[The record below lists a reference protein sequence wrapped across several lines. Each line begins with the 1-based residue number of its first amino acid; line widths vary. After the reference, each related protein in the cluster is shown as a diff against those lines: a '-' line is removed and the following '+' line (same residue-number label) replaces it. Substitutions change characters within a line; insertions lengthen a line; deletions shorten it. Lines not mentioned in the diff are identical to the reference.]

1 MELTDKA
8 NALKS
13 LKIWFGSSTV
23 VLTNAM
29 AFGMAVGATA
39 LAVDVEDG
47 RWIPTTKCW
56 S

>member
-23 VLTNAM
+23 VLTNATTS
-29 AFGMAVGATA
+29 GMAVGANA
-39 LAVDVEDG
+39 LAVVGPEM
-47 RWIPTTKCW
+47 
-56 S
+56 